1 MLRKIIFL
9 ALVASTVAYADKP
22 ATSDILKKA
31 STTSVETKETA
42 GTILDLHT
50 SESQKVLTTLKS
62 NEDVLKQVAEDRVDT
77 LDEKSDVVTNYEAGT
92 PVSQGNLYYY
102 YYPVAAYPVNSP
114 HATDKVSATSGTSDL
129 LSSPL
134 LFILVP
140 LLLLLV
146 AVPVIAL
153 LSNTNNNGRSFS
165 GRNSDLD
172 EKFGSFAELQTAID
186 YQLAKYMTALDS
198 ENCMDR
204 IVCEL
209 GVKASNIPHKNMFYS
224 VVEWLAP
231 EHGLLGYGRMTILKQ
246 AASGK
251 YTMESCK
258 KYTCNPPASIQ
269 AQ

>member
-1 MLRKIIFL
+1 LTKKKSRQITTKKFSKMLRKIIFL
-9 ALVASTVAYADKP
+9 ALVASTAAYADKP

-31 STTSVETKETA
+31 SSTTSVETEETA
-42 GTILDLHT
+42 GTILDLNT
-50 SESQKVLTTLKS
+50 SESQKIITTLKS
-62 NEDVLKQVAEDRVDT
+62 NEEVLKKVAEDRVDT

-102 YYPVAAYPVNSP
+102 YYPVAAYPVNAQ
-114 HATDKVSATSGTSDL
+114 ATDKVSATSGTSDL

-153 LSNTNNNGRSFS
+153 LSNNNNNGRSFR
-165 GRNSDLD
+165 GRGSDLD

-186 YQLAKYMTALDS
+186 YQLEKYMTALDS
-198 ENCMDR
+198 EDCMDR

-209 GVKASNIPHKNMFYS
+209 GVKASNIPHQNMFF
-224 VVEWLAP
+224 
-231 EHGLLGYGRMTILKQ
+231 R
-246 AASGK
+246 
-251 YTMESCK
+251 
-258 KYTCNPPASIQ
+258 
-269 AQ
+269 

>member
-9 ALVASTVAYADKP
+9 ALVASTAAYADKP

-31 STTSVETKETA
+31 ASTTSVETEEKA
-42 GTILDLHT
+42 GTILDLNT

-62 NEDVLKQVAEDRVDT
+62 NEEVLKKVAEDRVDT

-102 YYPVAAYPVNSP
+102 YYPVAAYPVNAQ
-114 HATDKVSATSGTSDL
+114 ATDKVSATSGTSDL

-153 LSNTNNNGRSFS
+153 LSNTSTGRAFS

-198 ENCMDR
+198 EDCMDR

-258 KYTCNPPASIQ
+258 KYMCNPPASIQ

>member
-9 ALVASTVAYADKP
+9 ALVASTAAYADKP

-31 STTSVETKETA
+31 STTSVETEETA
-42 GTILDLHT
+42 GTILDLNT

-62 NEDVLKQVAEDRVDT
+62 NEEVLKKVAEDRVDT

-102 YYPVAAYPVNSP
+102 YYPVAAYPVNAQ
-114 HATDKVSATSGTSDL
+114 ATDKVSATSGTSDL

-153 LSNTNNNGRSFS
+153 LSNTSTGRAFS

-186 YQLAKYMTALDS
+186 YQLEKYMTALDS
-198 ENCMDR
+198 EDCMDR

-209 GVKASNIPHKNMFYS
+209 GVKASNIPHQNMFF
-224 VVEWLAP
+224 
-231 EHGLLGYGRMTILKQ
+231 R
-246 AASGK
+246 
-251 YTMESCK
+251 
-258 KYTCNPPASIQ
+258 
-269 AQ
+269 

>member
-1 MLRKIIFL
+1 MMRKIIFL
-9 ALVASTVAYADKP
+9 ALVASTAAYADKP
-22 ATSDILKKA
+22 ATSDMLKKA
-31 STTSVETKETA
+31 STTSVETEETA
-42 GTILDLHT
+42 GTILDLNT

-62 NEDVLKQVAEDRVDT
+62 NEEVLKKVAEDRVDT

-102 YYPVAAYPVNSP
+102 YYPVAAYPVNAQ
-114 HATDKVSATSGTSDL
+114 ATDKVSATSGTSDL

-153 LSNTNNNGRSFS
+153 LSNTNNGRSFS

-209 GVKASNIPHKNMFYS
+209 GVKASNIPHKNMFY
-224 VVEWLAP
+224 
-231 EHGLLGYGRMTILKQ
+231 R
-246 AASGK
+246 
-251 YTMESCK
+251 
-258 KYTCNPPASIQ
+258 
-269 AQ
+269 

>member
-9 ALVASTVAYADKP
+9 ALVASTAAYADKP

-31 STTSVETKETA
+31 STTSVETEEKA
-42 GTILDLHT
+42 GTILDLNT

-62 NEDVLKQVAEDRVDT
+62 NEEVLKKVAEDRVDT

-102 YYPVAAYPVNSP
+102 YYPVAAYPVNAQ
-114 HATDKVSATSGTSDL
+114 ATDKVSATSGTSDL

-153 LSNTNNNGRSFS
+153 LSNTSTGRAFS

-198 ENCMDR
+198 EDCMDR

-258 KYTCNPPASIQ
+258 KYMCNPPASIQ

>member
-1 MLRKIIFL
+1 MMRKIIFL
-9 ALVASTVAYADKP
+9 ALVASTAAYADKP

-31 STTSVETKETA
+31 ASTTSVETEEKA
-42 GTILDLHT
+42 GTILDLNT

-62 NEDVLKQVAEDRVDT
+62 NEEVLKKVAEDRVDT

-102 YYPVAAYPVNSP
+102 YYPVAAYPVNAQ
-114 HATDKVSATSGTSDL
+114 ATDKVSATSGTSDL

-153 LSNTNNNGRSFS
+153 LSNTSTGRAFS

-198 ENCMDR
+198 EDCMDR

-258 KYTCNPPASIQ
+258 KYMCNPPASIQ

>member
-9 ALVASTVAYADKP
+9 ALVASTAAYADKP
-22 ATSDILKKA
+22 TTSDILKKA
-31 STTSVETKETA
+31 ASTTSVETEEKA
-42 GTILDLHT
+42 GTILDLNT

-62 NEDVLKQVAEDRVDT
+62 NEEVLKKVAENRVDT

-102 YYPVAAYPVNSP
+102 YYPVAAYPVNAQ
-114 HATDKVSATSGTSDL
+114 ATDKVSATSGTSDL

-153 LSNTNNNGRSFS
+153 LSNTSTGRAFS

-198 ENCMDR
+198 EDCMDR

-209 GVKASNIPHKNMFYS
+209 GVKASNIPHKNMFY
-224 VVEWLAP
+224 
-231 EHGLLGYGRMTILKQ
+231 R
-246 AASGK
+246 
-251 YTMESCK
+251 
-258 KYTCNPPASIQ
+258 
-269 AQ
+269 

>member
-1 MLRKIIFL
+1 MRRIGLATFLRHKPLKTDQGKNSISRMKTLILAMFGLL
-9 ALVASTVAYADKP
+9 ALVNAAPSRPSNEEV
-22 ATSDILKKA
+22 LKK
-31 STTSVETKETA
+31 
-42 GTILDLHT
+42 
-50 SESQKVLTTLKS
+50 
-62 NEDVLKQVAEDRVDT
+62 VAEERVDT

-102 YYPVAAYPVNSP
+102 YYPVAAYPVNAQ
-114 HATDKVSATSGTSDL
+114 ATDKVSATSGTSDL

-153 LSNTNNNGRSFS
+153 LSNTSTGRAFS

-198 ENCMDR
+198 EDCMDR

-209 GVKASNIPHKNMFYS
+209 GVKASNIPHKNMFY
-224 VVEWLAP
+224 
-231 EHGLLGYGRMTILKQ
+231 R
-246 AASGK
+246 
-251 YTMESCK
+251 
-258 KYTCNPPASIQ
+258 
-269 AQ
+269 

>member
-9 ALVASTVAYADKP
+9 ALVASTAAYADKP

-31 STTSVETKETA
+31 STTSVETEETA
-42 GTILDLHT
+42 GTILDLNT

-62 NEDVLKQVAEDRVDT
+62 NEEVLKKVAEDRVDT

-102 YYPVAAYPVNSP
+102 YYPVAAYPVNAQ
-114 HATDKVSATSGTSDL
+114 ATDKVSATSGTSDL

-153 LSNTNNNGRSFS
+153 LSNTSTGRAFS

-209 GVKASNIPHKNMFYS
+209 GVKASNIPHKNMFY
-224 VVEWLAP
+224 
-231 EHGLLGYGRMTILKQ
+231 R
-246 AASGK
+246 
-251 YTMESCK
+251 
-258 KYTCNPPASIQ
+258 
-269 AQ
+269 

>member
-9 ALVASTVAYADKP
+9 ALVASTAAYADKP

-31 STTSVETKETA
+31 STTSVETEETA
-42 GTILDLHT
+42 GTILDLNT

-62 NEDVLKQVAEDRVDT
+62 NEEVLKKVAEDRVDT

-102 YYPVAAYPVNSP
+102 YYPVAAYPVNAQ
-114 HATDKVSATSGTSDL
+114 ATDKVSATSGTSDL

-153 LSNTNNNGRSFS
+153 LSNTSTGRAFS

-198 ENCMDR
+198 EDCMDR

-209 GVKASNIPHKNMFYS
+209 GVKASNIPHKNMFY
-224 VVEWLAP
+224 
-231 EHGLLGYGRMTILKQ
+231 R
-246 AASGK
+246 
-251 YTMESCK
+251 
-258 KYTCNPPASIQ
+258 
-269 AQ
+269 

>member
-9 ALVASTVAYADKP
+9 ALVASTAAYADKP

-31 STTSVETKETA
+31 STTSVETEETA
-42 GTILDLHT
+42 GTILDLNT

-62 NEDVLKQVAEDRVDT
+62 NEEVLKKVAENRVDT

-102 YYPVAAYPVNSP
+102 YYPVAAYPVNAQ
-114 HATDKVSATSGTSDL
+114 ATDKVSATSGTSDL

-153 LSNTNNNGRSFS
+153 LSNTSTGRAFS

-198 ENCMDR
+198 EDCMDR

-209 GVKASNIPHKNMFYS
+209 GVKASNIPHQNMFF
-224 VVEWLAP
+224 
-231 EHGLLGYGRMTILKQ
+231 R
-246 AASGK
+246 
-251 YTMESCK
+251 
-258 KYTCNPPASIQ
+258 
-269 AQ
+269 

>member
-9 ALVASTVAYADKP
+9 ALVASTAAYADKP

-31 STTSVETKETA
+31 ASTTSVETEEKA
-42 GTILDLHT
+42 GTILDLNT

-62 NEDVLKQVAEDRVDT
+62 NEEVLKKVAEDRVDT

-102 YYPVAAYPVNSP
+102 YYPVAAYPVNAQ
-114 HATDKVSATSGTSDL
+114 ATDKVSATSGTSDL

-153 LSNTNNNGRSFS
+153 LSNTSTGRAFS

-198 ENCMDR
+198 EDCMDR

-209 GVKASNIPHKNMFYS
+209 GVKASNIPHKNMFY
-224 VVEWLAP
+224 
-231 EHGLLGYGRMTILKQ
+231 R
-246 AASGK
+246 
-251 YTMESCK
+251 
-258 KYTCNPPASIQ
+258 
-269 AQ
+269 

>member
-9 ALVASTVAYADKP
+9 ALVASTAAYADKP

-31 STTSVETKETA
+31 ASTTSVETEEKA
-42 GTILDLHT
+42 GTILDLNT

-62 NEDVLKQVAEDRVDT
+62 NEEVLKKVAENRVDT

-102 YYPVAAYPVNSP
+102 YYPVAAYPVNAQ
-114 HATDKVSATSGTSDL
+114 ATDKVSATSGTSDL

-153 LSNTNNNGRSFS
+153 LSNTSTGRAFS

-198 ENCMDR
+198 EDCMDR

-209 GVKASNIPHKNMFYS
+209 GVKASNIPHKNMFY
-224 VVEWLAP
+224 
-231 EHGLLGYGRMTILKQ
+231 R
-246 AASGK
+246 
-251 YTMESCK
+251 
-258 KYTCNPPASIQ
+258 
-269 AQ
+269 